1 MDNFHLKII
10 VQQGFHLKDEG
21 EISSQE
27 TVLETRMEAS
37 QEDDFALCFWYTF
50 CMTLDWKRLTFK
62 TSYFKQETQ

>member
-27 TVLETRMEAS
+27 MVLEPRMEAS
-37 QEDDFALCFWYTF
+37 QEDDFVLCFWYTF
-50 CMTLDWKRLTFK
+50 CMTLHIPK
-62 TSYFKQETQ
+62 TLEKTNFQDKLF

>member
-27 TVLETRMEAS
+27 MVLETRMEPS
-37 QEDDFALCFWYTF
+37 QEDDFVLCFWYTF
-50 CMTLDWKRLTFK
+50 CMTLDIPK
-62 TSYFKQETQ
+62 TLEKTNYQDKLF